1 MGDSER
7 SDGRVP
13 APGPFQRGVPG
24 SELRHTCVP
33 SLRMDLLG
41 PLRVLPSLFS
51 VPKSDL
57 LCLARIALSA
67 LLTPPPYP
75 GHEPEDLTEARK
87 P

>member
-1 MGDSER
+1 MGDSEH
-7 SDGRVP
+7 SDRRVP

-24 SELRHTCVP
+24 SEPRHTCVP

-51 VPKSDL
+51 VLKSYL
-57 LCLARIALSA
+57 LRLARIALFA
-67 LLTPPPYP
+67 LLTPQPYP
-75 GHEPEDLTEARK
+75 GHEPEDLTEARR